1 MNARVAVFNVKPGKR
16 EEAVS
21 LFRDFVVPEA
31 RKQKGFKG
39 GLLLTNPNTG
49 QGISIGLWETEEDMT
64 TTEKSGFYQR
74 WVSKFADVFT
84 MPPFMEHYEVSIE
97 DI

>member
-16 EEAVS
+16 EEVIS

-31 RKQKGFKG
+31 KKQKGFKG
-39 GLLLTNPNTG
+39 GLVLTNPDTG
-49 QGISIGLWETEEDMT
+49 QGISIGLWETEADMT
-64 TTEKSGFYQR
+64 ATEKSGFYQK
-74 WVSKFADVFT
+74 WVSKFADVLAIL
-84 MPPFMEHYEVSIE
+84 PFMEHYEVSIK

>member
-1 MNARVAVFNVKPGKR
+1 MKARVAVFNVKGGKR

-21 LFRDFVVPEA
+21 LFRDSVIPEA

-39 GLLLTNPNTG
+39 GLLLTNPVTG

-64 TTEKSGFYQR
+64 ATEESGFYQK

-84 MPPFMEHYEVSIE
+84 MPPFMEHYEVSIK
-97 DI
+97 DV